1 MSETV
6 TFLIG
11 AVEFV
16 ARLKLNRYDIGWTDP
31 KISFAYEITLHCN
44 TKVRL
49 EHNLMDRLS

>member
-16 ARLKLNRYDIGWTDP
+16 ARLKLNRYD
-31 KISFAYEITLHCN
+31 S
-44 TKVRL
+44 RL
-49 EHNLMDRLS
+49 DRSENKLCI